1 MRFDCFIKL
10 HFYAAVMFVG
20 ACLSFANV
28 GHAKKTPESTP
39 QTQTTS
45 SQRPESPPGSAEA
58 RLIEVYQ
65 LIGQSQGGL
74 ALAKAETLTKDFPN
88 FQLAQLVFGDLL
100 ASRTRAVKTLGDVPA
115 SQLKGSET
123 ALQQL
128 REESQVRLKALI
140 ERPQTGAIPSE
151 FLTLSPAN
159 KHAIAVDASRSRL
172 YLFENRA
179 TGLVLINDF
188 YISIGKS
195 GLEKTIEGDFRTPLG
210 IYFITSNLDPKSL
223 KEFYGSGALPINYP
237 NILDLKRGKT
247 GKGIWLHGTPNAQFS
262 RPPKATDG
270 CVVMANPDLMHIIKS
285 VEVRTTPVVIS
296 KRLNWV
302 SPTTAQLTKKPFEE
316 ALNAWKLAKSK
327 GELDKVLGFYSPDF
341 SAYGMNLPQW
351 TPLLL
356 KDLKKAKGRDIAL
369 KDLSV
374 LHWTDAGETMVVTFG
389 EVSAGRLTGPMKRQY
404 WTRQSQQWKIFF
416 EGVI

>member
-1 MRFDCFIKL
+1 MKL
-10 HFYAAVMFVG
+10 NFYAAVMLVG
-20 ACLSFANV
+20 ACLGFANV
-28 GHAKKTPESTP
+28 GHAKKIPASTA
-39 QTQTTS
+39 QTQTAA
-45 SQRPESPPGSAEA
+45 SQRPASPPGSAEA

-100 ASRTRAVKTLGDVPA
+100 ASRTRPIKTLGDVPE

-172 YLFENRA
+172 YLFENRT

-270 CVVMANPDLMHIIKS
+270 CVVLANPDLTHIIKS

-302 SPTTAQLTKKPFEE
+302 SPGTAQQTKKPFEE
-316 ALNAWKLAKSK
+316 ALNAWKQAKSS

-351 TPLLL
+351 TPLLRN
-356 KDLKKAKGRDIAL
+356 DLKKAKGRDIAL
-369 KDLSV
+369 KDLSM

-389 EVSAGRLTGPMKRQY
+389 EVSAGRLSGTMKRQY